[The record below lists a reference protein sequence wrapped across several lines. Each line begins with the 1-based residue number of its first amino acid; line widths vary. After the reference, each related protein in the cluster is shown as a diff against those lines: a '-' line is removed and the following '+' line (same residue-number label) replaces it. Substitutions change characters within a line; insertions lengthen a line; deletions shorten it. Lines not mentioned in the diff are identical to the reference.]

1 MTRVRS
7 GLEVLLED
15 GASRLAGQRVALL
28 CNHTAVDA
36 SLKHAIDR
44 LRAAGVELVSLFGPE
59 HGVRATAQ
67 DMEGV
72 DEVRD
77 PVSGLP
83 VISLYGHDE
92 ASLRPAPED
101 FDGVDVVVADIQD
114 IGTRYYT
121 YQATLGYTMQAAG
134 ERQVPVLVLDR
145 PNPITGTRVE
155 GGVVARG
162 FDSFVGAWPLA
173 VRHGLTMGELARWFV
188 TYGGVTCD
196 VRVVAMEGWH
206 RAMWFED
213 TGLPWVFPSPNM
225 PTVETALIYPGMCL
239 FEATQW
245 SEGRGTTRP
254 FHQFGAPH
262 VDAYRLV
269 DLLERIAADAGLQG
283 VAFRPTAFVP
293 GFQKHAGRACCGAE
307 IHVLDREAVDAF
319 RLGLVAI
326 EAAWRVDPVAFEWRA
341 EPYEFI
347 TDRHAFDLLTGDGRA
362 RARMQAGE
370 ALWPVVEEMEADRLN
385 FVEGCDDVLLYPR

>member
-1 MTRVRS
+1 MARVRS
-7 GLEVLLED
+7 GLEVLLDE
-15 GASRLAGQRVALL
+15 GAARLKGARVALL

-36 SLKHAIDR
+36 RVRHVIDR
-44 LRAAGVELVSLFGPE
+44 LQALGVDLVRLLGPE

-83 VISLYGHDE
+83 VVSLYGHDE

-101 FDGVDVVVADIQD
+101 LRDVDLVVADIQD
-114 IGTRYYT
+114 IGTRFYT
-121 YQATLGYTMQAAG
+121 YQATLGFVMQAAG
-134 ERQVPVLVLDR
+134 AQGIPVLVLDR

-155 GGVVARG
+155 GGVVADG
-162 FDSFVGAWPLA
+162 FDSFVGAWPLC

-188 TYGGVTCD
+188 AHGGVSCEVD
-196 VRVVAMEGWH
+196 VVRADGWH
-206 RAMWFED
+206 RAQWFDE

-225 PTVETALIYPGMCL
+225 PTPETALIYPGMCL

-262 VDAYRLV
+262 VDAHRFV
-269 DLLERIAADAGLQG
+269 DLLERIAADASLEG

-293 GFQKHAGRACCGAE
+293 GFQKHAGRTCCGAE
-307 IHVLDREAVDAF
+307 IHVLDRDVVDAF

-326 EAAWRVDPVAFEWRA
+326 EAAHRVDPVAFEWRA
-341 EPYEFI
+341 EPYEFV
-347 TDRHAFDLLTGDGRA
+347 TDRHAFDLLTGDARA
-362 RARMQAGE
+362 RARVEAGE
-370 ALWPVVEEMEADRLN
+370 ALWPLLEDMEEDRQN